1 MADDILATDEHDFS
15 EDAATFGDRIVA
27 ARDAMGMTSAQ
38 LARRMGIKPATLQS
52 WENDRSEPRANKL
65 QMLAGLLNVSMVW
78 LMSGE
83 GPGMRTVLPG
93 EAPNGDWQSLIDEVR
108 AIREAQSELV
118 LRTRRLERRLLALG
132 T

>member
-1 MADDILATDEHDFS
+1 MTTADLDAEERDFS
-15 EDAATFGDRIVA
+15 DEAATFGDRIVA
-27 ARDAMGMTSAQ
+27 ARDAMGMTSQQ

-83 GPGMRTVLPG
+83 GRGVRGDVPQ
-93 EAPNGDWQSLIDEVR
+93 EASNVDWQPLIDELR

-118 LRTRRLERRLLALG
+118 LRSRRLERRLLAFG
-132 T
+132 K